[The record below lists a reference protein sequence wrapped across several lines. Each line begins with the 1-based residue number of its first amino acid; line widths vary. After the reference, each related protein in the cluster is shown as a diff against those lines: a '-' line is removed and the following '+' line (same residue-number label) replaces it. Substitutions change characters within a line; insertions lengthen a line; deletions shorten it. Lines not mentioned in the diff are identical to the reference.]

1 MIVTSHRPRM
11 PHEGPARMTTVARRL
26 GDEAEELVAIR
37 LVGAGWRILGRNIRS
52 GHGELDIVAVDP
64 GPPAELVIVEV
75 RWRGRR
81 DFGLPEETFD
91 RAKRARLWR
100 AIAALL
106 ESGRIDAVPLPRLP
120 VRVDL
125 VVVEPPI
132 RQGGEARVRH
142 HRSALGG

>member
-1 MIVTSHRPRM
+1 
-11 PHEGPARMTTVARRL
+11 MTTEARRL
-26 GDEAEELVAIR
+26 GDAAEELVSER
-37 LVGAGWRILGRNIRS
+37 LVGSGWRILGRNVRS

-64 GPPAELVIVEV
+64 GPPAELVFVEV

-91 RAKRARLWR
+91 RTKRARLWR

-106 ESGRIDAVPLPRLP
+106 EVGQLDGGVALPRLS

-125 VVVEPPI
+125 LVVEPAASP
-132 RQGGEARVRH
+132 GGELRVRH